1 MKHKIHFSG
10 QAIDL
15 DRSQAEVEQGLAAA
29 LGRSYPQQFV
39 QLASYTEVN
48 DHTCEI
54 EITRSYK
61 ENRGYE
67 LHGFLNMEDM
77 SMISGLPLDCFD
89 FTSKECMLQ
98 QLTPWYDNMIY
109 APDAAFVSLWK
120 RMNEI
125 MVQEHIRK
133 VTIRPGFSSLTI
145 RIIFPK

>member
-10 QAIDL
+10 QVIDL
-15 DRSQAEVEQGLAAA
+15 DRSRADVEIGLSAA
-29 LGRSYPQQFV
+29 LGRLYPQQFV

-54 EITRSYK
+54 EISRSYK

-67 LHGFLNMEDM
+67 LHGFLNWEYM

-89 FTSKECMLQ
+89 FTSKECILR

-120 RMNEI
+120 RMNETL
-125 MVQEHIRK
+125 VKEHIRR
-133 VTIRPGFSSLTI
+133 VAIRPSVSSLTI
-145 RIIFPK
+145 RIIYPK